1 MTYATLNLE
10 KRDGVAWITLNRPE
24 ALNAINDEI
33 REGLAVTM
41 EALDQD
47 DAIRVVVVR
56 SAGPRAFSVG
66 ADIKEVRPAETAI
79 EARERLARSAW
90 SEAVAA
96 CSKPVIASIH
106 GYCLGGGMELALAC
120 DVRIAAAG
128 AVFALP
134 EIDLGLLPGGGGTQR
149 LARLVGLGR
158 ALDLILSGDRLDAS
172 RAYELGLVTRIS
184 ACVDT
189 LVADTDSLALR
200 LAAKPAQALKLIKE
214 AVVAGCD
221 LPLGEGL
228 KLERNL
234 FSLLLS
240 TEDRLEAAAAF
251 REKRPARF
259 TAR

>member
-96 CSKPVIASIH
+96 CSK
-106 GYCLGGGMELALAC
+106 
-120 DVRIAAAG
+120 
-128 AVFALP
+128 
-134 EIDLGLLPGGGGTQR
+134 GT
-149 LARLVGLGR
+149 
-158 ALDLILSGDRLDAS
+158 S
-172 RAYELGLVTRIS
+172 
-184 ACVDT
+184 
-189 LVADTDSLALR
+189 
-200 LAAKPAQALKLIKE
+200 P
-214 AVVAGCD
+214 
-221 LPLGEGL
+221 
-228 KLERNL
+228 
-234 FSLLLS
+234 LS
-240 TEDRLEAAAAF
+240 TKVVGA
-251 REKRPARF
+251 
-259 TAR
+259 